1 MIRFVLRRLAGSA
14 IVLLGLTIITFL
26 LARVVPSNPAAV
38 YIGPKA
44 RPDDIA
50 RVTAQLG
57 LDQPLPL
64 QYLNYMSSMLRGDW
78 GTSIGTK
85 RPVLEELVGRFP
97 ASLEL
102 ITAAM
107 LLAVPLGIVLGLV
120 AARWRGRLPDSAVRL
135 TSITGVSMPA
145 FFLGLLLQVLFFSML
160 HLFPLFGRVDSD
172 LRFTNP
178 IVPVTGFNTVDSLLG
193 GNWPGF
199 VDALQHLVLPGLTLA
214 AYPIAVIA
222 RMMRASTLETLALDH
237 VRTARA
243 YGIGEGKILRR
254 LVLRN
259 AVLPVLSVIGLV
271 LAYSLT
277 GTFFVEVVYNWPGLG
292 TFAVKSILNVD
303 YPSIM
308 GITLLGAVGYVT
320 INLLVDLGQ
329 AWLDPRIRTAS

>member
-1 MIRFVLRRLAGSA
+1 MIRFLARRLAGSSL
-14 IVLLGLTIITFL
+14 VLLGLTVITFV
-26 LARVVPSNPAAV
+26 LARVIPSNAAAV
-38 YIGPKA
+38 YIGPHA

-50 RVTAQLG
+50 RVTVQLG
-57 LDQPLPL
+57 LDKPLPI
-64 QYLNYMSSMLRGDW
+64 QYLKYMAAMLSGDW

-85 RPVLEELVGRFP
+85 RPVLDEILRRLP

-107 LLAVPLGIVLGLV
+107 LLAIPLGIVLGLV
-120 AARWRGRLPDSAVRL
+120 AARWHGRPPDAIVRL
-135 TSITGVSMPA
+135 TSIIGVSMPA
-145 FFLGLLLQVLFFSML
+145 FFLGLVVQIIFFSAL
-160 HLFPLFGRVDSD
+160 HLFPLVGRVDSD

-178 IVPVTGFNTVDSLLG
+178 IAPVTGFYTIDALLG
-193 GNWPGF
+193 GNVAGF
-199 VDALQHLVLPGLTLA
+199 LDVLSHLFLPALTLA

-259 AVLPVLSVIGLV
+259 ALLPVLSVIGLT

-277 GTFFVEVVYNWPGLG
+277 GTFFVEIVYSWPGLG
-292 TFAVKSILNVD
+292 TFTVQSILNVD

>member
-1 MIRFVLRRLAGSA
+1 VIRFLARRLAGSSL
-14 IVLLGLTIITFL
+14 VLLGLTVITFV
-26 LARVVPSNPAAV
+26 LARVIPSNAAAI
-38 YIGPKA
+38 YIGPHA

-50 RVTAQLG
+50 RVTIQLG
-57 LDQPLPL
+57 LDKPLPI
-64 QYLNYMSSMLRGDW
+64 QYLKYMAAMLSGDW

-85 RPVLEELVGRFP
+85 RPVLDEILHRLP

-107 LLAVPLGIVLGLV
+107 VLAIPLGIILGLV
-120 AARWRGRLPDSAVRL
+120 AARWRGRPPDAIVRL
-135 TSITGVSMPA
+135 TSIIGVSMPA
-145 FFLGLLLQVLFFSML
+145 FFLGLVLQIIFFSVL
-160 HLFPLFGRVDSD
+160 HLFPLIGRVDSD

-178 IVPVTGFNTVDSLLG
+178 IAPVTGFYTIDALLG
-193 GNWPGF
+193 GNVAGF
-199 VDALQHLVLPGLTLA
+199 LDVLSHLFLPALTLA

-259 AVLPVLSVIGLV
+259 ALLPVLSVIGLT

-277 GTFFVEVVYNWPGLG
+277 GTFFVEIVYSWPGLG
-292 TFAVKSILNVD
+292 TFTVQSILNVD

>member
-1 MIRFVLRRLAGSA
+1 MIRFLARRLAGSVV
-14 IVLLGLTIITFL
+14 VLFGLTVITFV
-26 LARVVPSNPAAV
+26 LARVIPSNPAAV
-38 YIGPKA
+38 YIGPRA

-50 RVTAQLG
+50 RVTRELG
-57 LDQPLPL
+57 LDQPLPV
-64 QYLNYMSSMLRGDW
+64 QYLTYMRDMLQGDW

-85 RPVLEELVGRFP
+85 RPVLDELFGRLP

-102 ITAAM
+102 IVAAM
-107 LLAVPLGIVLGLV
+107 VIAIPLGIALGLV
-120 AARWRGRLPDSAVRL
+120 AARWRGSAPDSIVRL
-135 TSITGVSMPA
+135 TSIVGVSMPA
-145 FFLGLLLQVLFFSML
+145 FLLGMLLQIIFFSTF
-160 HLFPLFGRVDSD
+160 HLLPLFGRVDAD
-172 LRFTNP
+172 LRFTSP
-178 IVPVTGFNTVDSLLG
+178 IDPITGFNTIDALIGFNGPALADSLR
-193 GNWPGF
+193 
-199 VDALQHLVLPGLTLA
+199 HLVLPAVTLA

-243 YGIGEGKILRR
+243 YGIGEGRILRR

-259 AVLPVLSVIGLV
+259 ALLPVLSVIGLV

-277 GTFFVEVVYNWPGLG
+277 GTFFVEIVYNWPGLG

-303 YPSIM
+303 FPAIM

-329 AWLDPRIRTAS
+329 AWMDPRIRAAT